1 MRRLVRL
8 LPALATAGAVAVAL
22 AVAFGAPSLVNY
34 DTLYG
39 LLWGRE
45 LAESGNP
52 DLEVALAPTQH
63 PLLTAGGVA
72 MAPLTSR
79 GEPLFGAGDAALV
92 IAGALA
98 WLGLV
103 AWLAFALGRAW
114 FGAGAGVVAA
124 ALIVTREPVLS
135 YGLRAYVDLPYIAL
149 VLGALLAETRRAQ
162 AGAPV
167 LALLALAGLLRPEAW
182 LFSAVYLGWLS
193 WSARRQRTAF
203 AGARRAPAPRA
214 AGEVGRAWAGLA
226 ALAAAGPV
234 LWVLSDLAL
243 TGDPLHSLT
252 DTRAGAEELGRIT
265 GLANVPETLP
275 RRLGE
280 ILRPDGLVAAA
291 GGGLLALSRLRS
303 RTTLLGA
310 AAGALAVA
318 AFVALAA
325 AGLSILTRYLLLP
338 AAILAVFA
346 GAGVLGWRALRPDDP
361 WRRPWMAFAALV
373 AILFVVFLP
382 SQVDRLHDL
391 RAALQRQEAIVA
403 DLEPLVTAR
412 TGCGPIAV
420 PNRRPVPHLALW
432 TGAPAGSFVVARDE
446 PVPPEGIYLRPA
458 SPAVARDFIL
468 DRRDLDR
475 SVPPPPPGMPRTQR
489 SAFWTVWGD
498 CPASTRP
505 PHQAPR

>member
-8 LPALATAGAVAVAL
+8 LPALATTGTVAIAL

-45 LAESGNP
+45 LAQGGDP
-52 DLEVALAPTQH
+52 DLDLVLAPTQH
-63 PLLTAGGVA
+63 PLLTAAGVA
-72 MAPLTSR
+72 LAPLTSTGR
-79 GEPLFGAGDAALV
+79 PLFGDGDEALV
-92 IAGALA
+92 VGGALVG
-98 WLGLV
+98 LGMV

-124 ALIVTREPVLS
+124 VLIVTREPILS

-149 VLGALLAETRRAQ
+149 VLGALLVETRRPR
-162 AGAPV
+162 AGWPV

-182 LFSAVYLGWLS
+182 LFSAVYVACLRW
-193 WSARRQRTAF
+193 
-203 AGARRAPAPRA
+203 GARREGTA
-214 AGEVGRAWAGLA
+214 VGARSWAGLL

-234 LWVLSDLAL
+234 LWALSDLAL
-243 TGDPLHSLT
+243 TGNPLFSLT
-252 DTRAGAEELGRIT
+252 ETRAGAEELGRVT
-265 GLANVPETLP
+265 GLANVPEALP

-280 ILRPDGLVAAA
+280 ILRPDGLAAAA
-291 GGGLLALSRLRS
+291 GGGVLALYKLRS

-310 AAGALAVA
+310 VAGALAVG
-318 AFVALAA
+318 AFCVLAA

-346 GAGVLGWRALRPDDP
+346 GAGLLGWRALAHDDP

-373 AILFVVFLP
+373 AILAVAVSP
-382 SQVDRLHDL
+382 SQLDRLDNL
-391 RAALQRQEAIVA
+391 RTALARQEAIVA
-403 DLEPLVTAR
+403 DLRFLIPAPVD
-412 TGCGPIAV
+412 CGPIAV

-432 TGAPAGSFVVARDE
+432 TGAPAGSFVVAQDE
-446 PVPPEGIYLRPA
+446 RVPPEGLYLRPS

-468 DRRDLDR
+468 DRGDLDR
-475 SVPPPPPGMPRTQR
+475 SVPPPPPGMPFVGQST
-489 SAFWTVWGD
+489 FWTVWGT
-498 CPASTRP
+498 CSAP
-505 PHQAPR
+505 PSRQAAR